1 MSLPYLPLFIDDYE
15 AATAHLTMV
24 EDGAYNRLLR
34 LCWRSPGCKLPNDE
48 AWIMRKMRATTEAE
62 CDAVRSVLNEFF
74 TKGRGKIWSKRLL
87 EVHLQKSV
95 AHTGRVEAGKKGGT
109 AKALK
114 TNNSSYS
121 NATAL
126 PEQCSSN
133 QNQNQE
139 EKEEANASSKKPASR
154 LPPDWRLPATWGEW
168 AMSEGMAE
176 PMVRQEAAKF
186 HDYWKGVP
194 GSKGVKLDW
203 LATWRNWVRKALAD
217 LAAQSKRGRQSSG
230 PEVGEIRE
238 FGGTRKQYCGNGTGW
253 LVIHD

>member
-1 MSLPYLPLFIDDYE
+1 MSDSPFFQFYPSDWLAGTRGLTASETGVYITLIAMMYE
-15 AATAHLTMV
+15 A
-24 EDGAYNRLLR
+24 EGPIPSDPKRLSR
-34 LCWRSPGCKLPNDE
+34 LCGSTP
-48 AWIMRKMRATTEAE
+48 AA
-62 CDAVRSVLNEFF
+62 F
-74 TKGRGKIWSKRLL
+74 
-87 EVHLQKSV
+87 QKSV
-95 AHTGRVEAGKKGGT
+95 DGLISTGKITLDERGFFNRRVEKEIEKRSEKRASASES
-109 AKALK
+109 AKARWEK
-114 TNNSSYS
+114 TKQK
-121 NATAL
+121 
-126 PEQCSSN
+126 QCSDDANASN
-133 QNQNQE
+133 SQCVRNANQKPYR

-217 LAAQSKRGRQSSG
+217 LAAQSKRGRQSAG